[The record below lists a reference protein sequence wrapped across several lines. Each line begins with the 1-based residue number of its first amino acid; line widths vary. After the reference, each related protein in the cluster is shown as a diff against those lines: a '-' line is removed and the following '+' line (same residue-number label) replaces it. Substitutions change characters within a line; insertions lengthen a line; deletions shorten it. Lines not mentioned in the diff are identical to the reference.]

1 MFAFVSTGPLTSL
14 LSHYISTLLLDVH
27 SLYNNDLTDEAKQ
40 TLQDTAGSSVRID
53 F

>member
-1 MFAFVSTGPLTSL
+1 MFAFLLAPLTSL

-27 SLYNNDLTDEAKQ
+27 SLKDNHLSDEAKQ
-40 TLQDTAGSSVRID
+40 ALQDTAGSSVHID